1 MPNSDIFQK
10 VKYGDNGA
18 ASTSIFTCSE
28 DGCSCSNSNCHTM
41 TVAVNR
47 MSGESEKEGCKI
59 GDRVKVSRG
68 DQWTLKVCE
77 LEVFSEEGK

>member
-1 MPNSDIFQK
+1 M
-10 VKYGDNGA
+10 KYGDNGA

-28 DGCSCSNSNCHTM
+28 DGCSCSNSNCHTL
-41 TVAVNR
+41 TVSVYNKLR
-47 MSGESEKEGCKI
+47 ESDTEKSGCKI
-59 GDRVKVSRG
+59 GDAVKVSRG